1 MEADVSF
8 NKYKVSPKEDRTW
21 RGKVYASKAEM
32 RYRRDVLNILE
43 HVDDTITIIEQ
54 PRLHLGPDHVYV
66 PDFIVLNDG
75 VPYAV
80 DVKGVETPAFKK
92 AKKLWRKYG
101 RIHLHIVRAKGK
113 TKFETTEILD
123 GLGELW

>member
-1 MEADVSF
+1 MSF

-21 RGKVYASKAEM
+21 RGKVYASKGEM
-32 RYRRDVLNILE
+32 RYRRDVLHLLEKSINDDILI
-43 HVDDTITIIEQ
+43 VEQ
-54 PRLHLGPDHVYV
+54 PRFQLGPDHIYV
-66 PDFIVLNDG
+66 PDFLVINDG
-75 VPYAV
+75 PEAYAI
-80 DVKGVETPAFKK
+80 DFKGVETPAFKK